1 MKKMRAAVVLVL
13 SMLAAGALPALA
25 GNVYIPLASNVG
37 IDGAGYVT
45 KVWVT
50 NPDAATH
57 HFTTTFIQEGTSGTS
72 GQATSAN
79 VFVPAS
85 GTAVL
90 AGIAPGGQTG
100 LLEIDGEVAG
110 ASVMLVGARLEV
122 TSSDGTLLG
131 FTTVPAISQDTIAPA
146 GSFVELLGLERGIGG
161 TLTDF
166 SLVNLGTSSSQCQV
180 AGLDVTGR
188 LLTPPSTLTLQA
200 LSRRDFGDVLALLGA
215 VNLGDAHI
223 VATCDQPFYAFAT
236 VYAPGTGPIAFVGP
250 APTLAGTVTK
260 GGSGG
265 DGGGGT
271 GSGDVTFSVPGTF
284 LNATA
289 SNSEQLYNLP
299 APVGVAYKRAT
310 IDWDLFIGAFPTG
323 LFTGVMSFR
332 RPNAQRALR
341 EPFCAVQIVNRN
353 SKTILDL
360 GIENVFARTQG
371 PWKQSS
377 TYHLKL
383 IYDLTVNMCELDV
396 SQGGSVIYT
405 IAGPAQWF
413 DMSATA
419 ANPLVVDFGQTGIGD
434 GAYYPPVT
442 WSYSNLNV
450 LLEPQ

>member
-1 MKKMRAAVVLVL
+1 MRAAFGIVL

-25 GNVYIPLASNVG
+25 GNVYIPLESNVG

-50 NPDAATH
+50 NPDSATH
-57 HFTTTFIQEGTSGTS
+57 HFTTTFIQEGTSGTA
-72 GQATSAN
+72 GQASSAN
-79 VFVPAS
+79 VFVPPN

-100 LLEIDGEVAG
+100 LLEIDAEAAG
-110 ASVMLVGARLEV
+110 ASVLVAAARLEV
-122 TSSDGTLLG
+122 TNSDGTLLG
-131 FTTVPAISQDTIAPA
+131 FTTVPAISQDTMAPA
-146 GSFVELLGLERGIGG
+146 GSFVELLGLQRGFGG
-161 TLTDF
+161 ALTDF
-166 SLVNLGTSSSQCQV
+166 SLVNLGTSSSTCLV
-180 AGLDVTGR
+180 GAFDANAN
-188 LLTPPSTLTLQA
+188 LLAPVSSLSLAA

-215 VNLGDAHI
+215 VSLGDARI
-223 VATCDQPFYAFAT
+223 EATCDQPFYTFAT
-236 VYAPGTGPIAFVGP
+236 VYVPGTGPIAFISP
-250 APTLAGTVTK
+250 SPSLAGTVTK
-260 GGSGG
+260 GS
-265 DGGGGT
+265 GGGG
-271 GSGDVTFSVPGTF
+271 GGGNGNLTFSVPGTF

-289 SNSEQLYNLP
+289 NNSEQLYPLP

-310 IDWDLFIGAFPTG
+310 FDWDMFIGVFPSG
-323 LFTGVMSFR
+323 LFTGVMAFR
-332 RPNAQRALR
+332 RPNSQRALR

-377 TYHLKL
+377 TYHLQL
-383 IYDLTVNMCELDV
+383 IYDLTINQCQLNV
-396 SQGGSVIYT
+396 SQGGTVIYT

-419 ANPLVVDFGQTGIGD
+419 ANPLEIDFGQTGIGD

-442 WSYSNLNV
+442 WSFSNLNAV
-450 LLEPQ
+450 LEPK